1 MVIDPLLPYL
11 KHQNWLT
18 PQEYEMLAAVPN
30 THYKQKME
38 LIVRFLHQK
47 NGRVICDEVFVRCII
62 WSGQFELAKLLGYT
76 EHYMQQVLQCQ
87 PCLATGSTWAG
98 DNIPSKLFL
107 LLHKINIQL

>member
-1 MVIDPLLPYL
+1 MLIDPLLPYL

-18 PQEYEMLAAVPN
+18 PQEYDMLVAVPN

-47 NGRVICDEVFVRCII
+47 NGRVVCDEVFVRCII
-62 WSGQFELAKLLGYT
+62 WSGQFDLAKLLGYT

-87 PCLATGSTWAG
+87 PLPAAGNTWTGN
-98 DNIPSKLFL
+98 DIPSKLFFV
-107 LLHKINIQL
+107 ITQISS